1 MAAGD
6 ASLTPVQITHIF
18 FVWSYSTQI
27 GLVEQHNAKAW
38 MVGLAL
44 GNIR

>member
-6 ASLTPVQITHIF
+6 ASQITPVQIMHIF
-18 FVWSYSTQI
+18 FVWSYSTQT

-38 MVGLAL
+38 MVGLTL
-44 GNIR
+44 ENI